1 MTTAPDLAS
10 ADFRRA
16 LVVTAHP
23 DDVDF
28 GCAGTVAT
36 WTAAGV
42 EVTYCVCTSGEAGAF
57 DGTSRADVPELRQQ
71 EQRAAAEA
79 AGVAEV
85 VFLGY
90 RDGQMT
96 VNLALRRDIAKVIR
110 TVCPDVVVT
119 HSPEINWDAVTISH
133 PDHRAVG
140 EATLAA
146 IYPDARNASA
156 HPDLLEQHGL
166 QPWTVSQLWMSESS
180 QERINRAVDITEQF
194 DTKMAALRAHHS
206 QTARLH
212 DLEGLIRQH
221 LEGNA
226 ERYGPAPDRLAEVF
240 HVVDTA

>member
-1 MTTAPDLAS
+1 MTTDPEPA
-10 ADFRRA
+10 ADDIRRA

-28 GCAGTVAT
+28 GCAGTVAA

-42 EVTYCVCTSGEAGAF
+42 EVTYCVCTSGEAGGF
-57 DGTSRADVPELRQQ
+57 DDTARTDMPQLRQQ

-79 AGVAEV
+79 AGVTDV

-90 RDGQMT
+90 RDGQVV
-96 VNLALRRDIAKVIR
+96 VNLSLRRDITKVIR

-119 HSPEINWDAVTISH
+119 HSPEINWDAVTLSH

-140 EATLAA
+140 EAALAA
-146 IYPDARNASA
+146 VYPDARNAFA
-156 HPDLLEQHGL
+156 HPDLSEQHGL
-166 QPWTVSQLWMSESS
+166 QPWTVRQLWMSESS
-180 QERINRAVDITEQF
+180 QERINHAVDITEQF

-212 DLEGLIRQH
+212 DLEGMIRQH

-226 ERYGPAPDRLAEVF
+226 ERYGPAPGRLAEVF
-240 HVVDTA
+240 HVVNTA